1 VKSLVEL
8 HSGQFQIESAVGK
21 GTKITMVMP
30 AQKEA
35 AGSQDASLKAAH
47 GS

>member
-1 VKSLVEL
+1 VEL

-35 AGSQDASLKAAH
+35 ARTIEAHAAH

>member
-21 GTKITMVMP
+21 GTRITMVMP
-30 AQKEA
+30 AQKEVA
-35 AGSQDASLKAAH
+35 QEAGLKAVH

>member
-1 VKSLVEL
+1 VEL

-30 AQKEA
+30 AQKELGA
-35 AGSQDASLKAAH
+35 QEASLKAAH